1 MTGSTLLRRLLL
13 GHVSALLLVVLIL
26 PACSPLQLDAEDTP
40 VILKVLMTD
49 DWGSRPAFL
58 AAVRDFEAG
67 HDGVLVEVEKLPIRN
82 MAETVR
88 AQVDAGEPA
97 DLVQWHAYAAG
108 AQGLAEPLE
117 DLWRKAGMET
127 GEFFP
132 GAVADVEWDGHLYG
146 VPLDINAL
154 VLFYRP
160 ESFAAAGLAAP
171 GQGTTFKDLERY
183 GDVLAVPDNSKRV
196 IAIANSYWAAYG
208 WVKANGG
215 ELVTVEEGQPR
226 FTLDSPAVVQTLE
239 FLSRMV
245 KENKAYAPQGAT
257 SSADSLA
264 LFRSGNAVMHASGS
278 WDLAELDRETLGT
291 TYGAAPMPQ
300 GITGQTRGSVT
311 GGSSLFVPKG
321 AKNRELAF
329 ELART
334 ITADEHA
341 LRLAKE
347 ERRLPV
353 RPRAYEDPFFDDP
366 ILDVVLEQ
374 LETAYPLLIE
384 AFPEAAAAWDV
395 AFNDVLRNGT
405 DPATALKAA
414 QAKAVSSVASSGF

>member
-1 MTGSTLLRRLLL
+1 MTGFALMRRLLAP
-13 GHVSALLLVVLIL
+13 VIALLFLT
-26 PACSPLQLDAEDTP
+26 ACSPEDSVTSESP
-40 VILKVLMTD
+40 VRLRVLMTD

-58 AAVRDFEAG
+58 AAVRDFEAS
-67 HDGVLVEVEKLPIRN
+67 HDGVLVEVQKLPIRN

-88 AQVDAGEPA
+88 AQVDAGDPA

-108 AQGLAEPLE
+108 AQGLAEPVE
-117 DLWRKAGMET
+117 DLWKRSAMKT
-127 GEFFP
+127 DEFFA
-132 GAVADVEWDGHLYG
+132 GAVADVEWGDHLYG

-160 ESFAAAGLAAP
+160 ESFTAAGVAP
-171 GQGTTFKDLERY
+171 PGEGTTFGDLERY
-183 GDVLAVPDNSKRV
+183 GDALAVPDGSRRV

-215 ELVTVEEGQPR
+215 ELVTVEEGKPK
-226 FTLDSPAVVQTLE
+226 FTLDSPEVVQTLE

-245 KENKAYAPQGAT
+245 NQNKAYAPQGAT

-264 LFRSGNAVMHASGS
+264 LFRSGNAAMHASGS
-278 WDLAELDRETLGT
+278 WDLAALDRETLGT
-291 TYGAAPMPQ
+291 TYGAALMPQ
-300 GITGQTRGSVT
+300 GATGQTKGTVT
-311 GGSSLFVPKG
+311 GGSSLFVPTG

-334 ITADEHA
+334 ITADRHA

-353 RPRAYEDPFFDDP
+353 RPRVYEDPFFDDP

-374 LETAYPLLIE
+374 LETAFPLLIE

-395 AFNDVLRNGT
+395 AFNDVLRGGT
-405 DPATALKAA
+405 DPTSALNAA
-414 QAKAVSSVASSGF
+414 QAKAEASVASRES

>member
-1 MTGSTLLRRLLL
+1 MTGSALQRRPL
-13 GHVSALLLVVLIL
+13 GLVIALLLLAL
-26 PACSPLQLDAEDTP
+26 PVSGCSLPETESADAP
-40 VILKVLMTD
+40 VRLRVLMTD

-58 AAVRDFEAG
+58 AAVRDFEG
-67 HDGVLVEVEKLPIRN
+67 THDGVLVEVEKLPIRN

-88 AQVDAGEPA
+88 AQVDAGDPA

-108 AQGLAEPLE
+108 AQGLAEPVE
-117 DLWRKAGMET
+117 DLWKKTGMKA

-132 GAVADVEWDGHLYG
+132 GAVADVEWDDHLYG

-160 ESFAAAGLAAP
+160 ESFTAAGLTPP
-171 GQGTTFKDLERY
+171 GEGTTFGDLERY
-183 GDVLAVPDNSKRV
+183 GDALAVPDGSKRV

-215 ELVTVEEGQPR
+215 ELVTVEEGEPK

-245 KENKAYAPQGAT
+245 KQNKAYAPQGAT

-291 TYGAAPMPQ
+291 IYGAALMPQ
-300 GITGQTRGSVT
+300 GVTGQTKGTVT
-311 GGSSLFVPKG
+311 GGSSLFVPTG

-334 ITADEHA
+334 ITADKHA

-353 RPRAYEDPFFDDP
+353 RPRVYDDPFFDDP

-374 LETAYPLLIE
+374 LETAFPLLIE

-395 AFNDVLRNGT
+395 AFNAVLRDGT
-405 DPATALKAA
+405 DPTTALREA
-414 QAKAVSSVASSGF
+414 QAKAEASVASPGT

>member
-171 GQGTTFKDLERY
+171 GRGTTFKDLERY
-183 GDVLAVPDNSKRV
+183 GDVLAVPDDSKRV

-215 ELVTVEEGQPR
+215 ELVTVEEGQPK

-395 AFNDVLRNGT
+395 AFNDVLRNGI
-405 DPATALKAA
+405 DPATALREA
-414 QAKAVSSVASSGF
+414 QAKAVSSVASAGL